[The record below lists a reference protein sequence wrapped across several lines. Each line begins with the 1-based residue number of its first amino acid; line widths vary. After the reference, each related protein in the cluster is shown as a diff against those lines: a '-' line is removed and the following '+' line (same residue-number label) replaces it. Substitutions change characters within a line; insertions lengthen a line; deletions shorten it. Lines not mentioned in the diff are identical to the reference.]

1 MSDKQVMENH
11 VKERGEKSG
20 KTFLKGAMIGTV
32 LGAATALLLA
42 PKSGRELRK
51 DISDQYHNV
60 SEKTKDIA
68 GNVTRRTQD
77 IARNISAKAA
87 DLAEKAKG
95 AVDSVTGE
103 VKSWKEARSEA
114 AAALEE
120 EVNAEAHS
128 GSDGDPRQ
136 NADNKQG

>member
-1 MSDKQVMENH
+1 MSDQHVMENH
-11 VKERGEKSG
+11 GKECGERNG
-20 KTFLKGAMIGTV
+20 KTFVKGAVIGTV
-32 LGAATALLLA
+32 LGAVTALLLA

-60 SEKTKDIA
+60 SEKTRDIA

-77 IARNISAKAA
+77 MARNLSAKAA
-87 DLAEKAKG
+87 DLAERAKG

-114 AAALEE
+114 AAALEQE
-120 EVNAEAHS
+120 GNAEAHS
-128 GSDGDPRQ
+128 GIDDDSRQ
-136 NADNKQG
+136 NTGKKQE